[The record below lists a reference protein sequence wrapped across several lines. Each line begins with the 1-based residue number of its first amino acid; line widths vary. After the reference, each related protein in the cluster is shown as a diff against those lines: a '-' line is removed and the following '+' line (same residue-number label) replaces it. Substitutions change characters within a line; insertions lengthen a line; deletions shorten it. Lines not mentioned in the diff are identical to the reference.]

1 MREKSSGN
9 FFIVAACVIIV
20 LAGLKIASPIVVPF
34 LLSLFIAIILSPGYN
49 FFNKKGLPHGISL
62 LIVISFLILF
72 FVLVGKLLG
81 SSAVE
86 FNANLSFYE
95 KQLTLYFH
103 DIVEFAND
111 FGIDIPEKDLQTVFN
126 PKLIMG
132 FATNILQ
139 GMSSLVTNGF
149 VTLLTVV
156 FMLLESD
163 VFVKKMIYI
172 SSKSSAST
180 HVGTILSQIKEY
192 MVLKALISLL
202 TGFIIYI
209 GLLLIGTDYPFLW
222 AVLAFMLNFIPNI
235 GSIIAA
241 VPAVLL
247 TLVGVDAMSALIV
260 VVLYVTVNVVIGSII
275 EPKVMGSGLGLST
288 LVVFLSLLF
297 WGWLLGIVGM
307 LLSIPLTI
315 MAKITLNANKDTSW
329 IAVLLGTGD
338 SLENNVS
345 KLQEQN

>member
-1 MREKSSGN
+1 MKEKSFGS
-9 FFIVAACVIIV
+9 FFIVFASVIIV
-20 LAGLKIASPIVVPF
+20 LAGLKVASPIVVPF
-34 LLSLFIAIILSPGYN
+34 LLSLFIAIVLSPAYD
-49 FFNKKGLPHGISL
+49 FFNKKGLPNGLSL

-72 FVLVGKLLG
+72 FVFVGNLLG

-86 FNANLSFYE
+86 FNANLEFYE
-95 KQLTLYFH
+95 QQLSTQFH
-103 DIVEFAND
+103 SLVEIAQN
-111 FGIDIPEKDLQTVFN
+111 FGIEIPEQDLQTIFN

-149 VTLLTVV
+149 VILLTVI
-156 FMLLESD
+156 FMLLESNS
-163 VFVKKMIYI
+163 FVDKITKI
-172 SSKSSAST
+172 SSKKSTVSSMSS
-180 HVGTILSQIKEY
+180 ILKHIKDY

-202 TGFIIYI
+202 TGFIIWL
-209 GLLLIGTDYPFLW
+209 GLVLIGTDYPFLW
-222 AVLAFMLNFIPNI
+222 AVVAFMFNFIPNI

-247 TLVGVDAMSALIV
+247 TLVGIDAFSALLV
-260 VVLYVTVNVVIGSII
+260 ATLYVVVNVVIGSVI
-275 EPKVMGSGLGLST
+275 EPKLMGKGLGLST

-315 MAKITLNANKDTSW
+315 MAKIVLDADDDTKW
-329 IAVLLGTGD
+329 ISVLLGNGGGEA
-338 SLENNVS
+338 S
-345 KLQEQN
+345 QYR

>member
-1 MREKSSGN
+1 MKEKGFSS
-9 FFIVAACVIIV
+9 FFIIFASVIIV

-34 LLSLFIAIILSPGYN
+34 LLSLFIAIVLSPAYN
-49 FFNKKGLPHGISL
+49 FFNKKGLPNGVSL
-62 LIVISFLILF
+62 LIVVSFMVLF
-72 FVLVGKLLG
+72 FVAIGKLLG

-86 FNANLSFYE
+86 FNANLDFYE
-95 KQLTLYFH
+95 QQLAHHFH
-103 DIVEFAND
+103 SLVEVAEN
-111 FGIDIPEKDLQTVFN
+111 FGIEIPEQDLQTVFN
-126 PKLIMG
+126 PKIIMG

-149 VTLLTVV
+149 VILLTVI

-163 VFVKKMIYI
+163 VFVKKIHFMN
-172 SSKSSAST
+172 SKS
-180 HVGTILSQIKEY
+180 HVVGHIDTILSQIKEY

-202 TGFIIYI
+202 TGFIIWI
-209 GLLLIGTDYPFLW
+209 GLMLIGTDYPFLW

-247 TLVGVDAMSALIV
+247 TLVGVDAMSALMVAI
-260 VVLYVTVNVVIGSII
+260 LYVVVNVVVGSVI
-275 EPKVMGSGLGLST
+275 EPKVMGKGLGLST

-315 MAKITLNANKDTSW
+315 MAKITLNANEDTQW
-329 IAVLLGTGD
+329 IAVLLGTGE
-338 SLENNVS
+338 SIEE
-345 KLQEQN
+345 K

>member
-1 MREKSSGN
+1 MQEKKSGS
-9 FFIVAACVIIV
+9 FFIVGAAVVIV

-34 LLSLFIAIILSPGYN
+34 LLSLFIAIVLSPAYN
-49 FFNKKGLPHGISL
+49 FFNKKGLPNGISL

-86 FNANLSFYE
+86 FNANLDFYT
-95 KQLTLYFH
+95 KQLMVNFH
-103 DIVEFAND
+103 SVVEVAQN
-111 FGIDIPEKDLQTVFN
+111 FGVEVPEQDLQKVFN
-126 PKLIMG
+126 PKIIMG

-139 GMSSLVTNGF
+139 GMSSLVTNSF
-149 VTLLTVV
+149 VILLTVI

-163 VFVKKMIYI
+163 AFVNKMAYI
-172 SSKSSAST
+172 NSKSSTNT
-180 HVGTILSQIKEY
+180 HIDKILTQIKEY

-222 AVLAFMLNFIPNI
+222 AVLAFILNFIPNI

-247 TLVGVDAMSALIV
+247 TLVGLDVISALM
-260 VVLYVTVNVVIGSII
+260 VVLLYVMVNIIIGSII
-275 EPKVMGSGLGLST
+275 EPKVMGRGLGLST

-315 MAKITLNANKDTSW
+315 MAKITLNASNDTKW
-329 IAVLLGTGD
+329 IAVLLGTGEN
-338 SLENNVS
+338 LKNNVS
-345 KLQEQN
+345 KIKEQN